1 MININKKIYVIII
14 ICITIVY
21 IGIKYVF
28 NQEENVEFE
37 ESLFIEENVQ
47 NEVIQ
52 EPQKIK
58 IHITGEVNNEGIVEL
73 EEGSRIDDAIKA
85 AGDITEL
92 ADLSKVNLAYELSDG
107 QKVYIPSVNEEIE
120 EYATSDAGENVLEE
134 KSSSNGKINI
144 NIASSEE
151 LQTISGIGESLA
163 NRIIDYRN
171 SNGKFKSVEDLK
183 NVSGIGDKKFEDI
196 KSKIIVK

>member
-134 KSSSNGKINI
+134 KSSSNGKIDI

>member
-58 IHITGEVNNEGIVEL
+58 IHITGEVNNEVIVEL

-183 NVSGIGDKKFEDI
+183 NVSGIGVKKFEDI
-196 KSKIIVK
+196 KSKIIVI